1 MFPSVDR
8 VGRYFPLTVFA
19 TLPREAV
26 GLVVADR
33 CAQWFERVEDLVLAQ
48 LEDDSRDA
56 DQFEAA
62 LAETALLLS
71 AAFDADA
78 SVPPGVVYPDVGTI
92 STDCLHF
99 ALGDR
104 VDPAPVALAWLDQLI
119 ARSVH
124 APVYWW
130 TSGSEVIRPS
140 WLVSR
145 GLPEPAAF
153 AAMLSGDWFD
163 WPWQSQDNALPLLA
177 SGPAALHFESAGK
190 THPGK
195 VRKENQDAFAARPE
209 CGLWAV
215 ADGMGGHAEGHI
227 ASQMVRDALAALEP
241 QASLARSVEAVG
253 AALSEVNGYL
263 YSLSLRP
270 VNPVVSG
277 TTVVVL
283 LLGGAKGVCLW
294 AGDSR
299 LYRLRNGS
307 LEQLT
312 DDHSETGEDESDA
325 TAGSNVITRAV
336 GGHARLELDHAGFD
350 VQLGDRFLLCS
361 DGLYRE
367 ISAEGLRQI
376 LETGDAISTV
386 GELIN
391 QTLLGEAADNV
402 TAVIVDVQPEVA

>member
-1 MFPSVDR
+1 MGVEVPIGFYGKLPSLGDFISRAVDDNLLERWDAWLQSCLVASRSALGDRWVDLYMTAPMWRFHAQGGVLCAQPVAGLMFPSVDR

-209 CGLWAV
+209 CGLWVV

-253 AALSEVNGYL
+253 AALSEVL
-263 YSLSLRP
+263 
-270 VNPVVSG
+270 NPPM
-277 TTVVVL
+277 
-283 LLGGAKGVCLW
+283 K
-294 AGDSR
+294 D
-299 LYRLRNGS
+299 
-307 LEQLT
+307 
-312 DDHSETGEDESDA
+312 
-325 TAGSNVITRAV
+325 
-336 GGHARLELDHAGFD
+336 
-350 VQLGDRFLLCS
+350 
-361 DGLYRE
+361 
-367 ISAEGLRQI
+367 
-376 LETGDAISTV
+376 
-386 GELIN
+386 
-391 QTLLGEAADNV
+391 
-402 TAVIVDVQPEVA
+402 